1 MKGVLF
7 VEVDKSEVLAPI
19 RDALINAL
27 ITAAVVIVMI
37 VLLFVVF
44 IKKMVKPLR
53 KISEAAKKIASG
65 NFDVVVPVQT
75 HDEIGVLCESF
86 NYMTDHIKSRTTAL
100 TRSEA
105 RLAEAQQI
113 AHLGNW
119 EWNIVGNELYWS
131 DESYRIFG
139 LLPQEF
145 GVTYETFLSCVH
157 PDDRKYLMKA
167 VDDALYEKKPYDIE
181 HRIVLKG

>member
-86 NYMTDHIKSRTTAL
+86 NYMTDHIKARTTAL
-100 TRSEA
+100 ARSEA
-105 RLAEAQQI
+105 RLTEAQRIAQI
-113 AHLGNW
+113 GNW
-119 EWNIVGNELYWS
+119 EWDVVKNEVSWS
-131 DESYRIFG
+131 YEAYRIFG
-139 LLPQEF
+139 LTQESF
-145 GVTYETFLSCVH
+145 VSPV
-157 PDDRKYLMKA
+157 
-167 VDDALYEKKPYDIE
+167 
-181 HRIVLKG
+181 